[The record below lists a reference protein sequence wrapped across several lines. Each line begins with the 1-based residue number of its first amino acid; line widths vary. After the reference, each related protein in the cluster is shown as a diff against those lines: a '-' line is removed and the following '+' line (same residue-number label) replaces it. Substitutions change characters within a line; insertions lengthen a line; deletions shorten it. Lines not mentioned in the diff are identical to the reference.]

1 MTRSIHVE
9 TAAGLAHEVWVGPH
23 RFTADEPPE
32 AGGADGGPTP
42 VELLLAALGT

>member
-1 MTRSIHVE
+1 MARLVHVE
-9 TAAGLAHEVWVGPH
+9 SAGALRQDIWVGPH

-32 AGGADGGPTP
+32 VGGADAGPTP